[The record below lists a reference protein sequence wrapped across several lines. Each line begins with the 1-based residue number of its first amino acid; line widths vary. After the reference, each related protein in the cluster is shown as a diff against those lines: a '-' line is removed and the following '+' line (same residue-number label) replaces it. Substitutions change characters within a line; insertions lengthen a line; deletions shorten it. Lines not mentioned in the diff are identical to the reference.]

1 MSLVRIFFPIIL
13 ILIKNLD
20 EYEDC
25 DSDSEPEARAGV
37 GSGIVA
43 GGVHWGICILSGE
56 PIAWLMRFRDGLD
69 GGDRGAIDIV

>member
-1 MSLVRIFFPIIL
+1 MGESSVPS
-13 ILIKNLD
+13 
-20 EYEDC
+20 

-43 GGVHWGICILSGE
+43 GGVDWGNCILSGE